1 MWKQPGITLLCTA
14 LLAGCGKS
22 TEPTIEIAVAEPARS
37 GIDQTI
43 MDTSVRPQDDIYLY
57 AAGTWDRETEIPAD
71 KPLYTTYMVVRDEMD
86 EAVRTIVEEVSSKP
100 DVRADST
107 ERKVADFFNAYMD
120 EEAILELGMKPLD
133 AELATIQAISSPA
146 ELAEAF
152 AHFSAMG
159 VTIPLKFWIFGDSK
173 SSTENILYM
182 VQSGLGMP
190 DRDYYLEDTERFQSI
205 RVEYLAYLSKMLG
218 YANIDHTEESVAAIL
233 ELETRLAD
241 HQWTKVDSRNPDKTY
256 NRRAITDLENLAP
269 GFDWVT
275 FMAEAG
281 LNASPEIVVYQPSY
295 LTGFA
300 ALIADTD
307 LQVWKDY
314 LAARLVISAAPYL
327 NAEIYD
333 AYFDFTGRT
342 LHGTEAPKPRWQRAI
357 ASLNNRLGEE
367 VGKVFI
373 ETYFPP
379 EAKSHMDEL
388 VANLMIAMDR
398 RLDTLDWMSPESREQ
413 AHIKLSKME
422 PLIGFPSKW
431 RDYSELEVT
440 SDELLLNIWR
450 SEKFEHDYQTAKIG
464 HKVDKALWYY
474 PPQTVNASFVPTRN
488 QVIFPAG
495 YLQPPHFQLDA
506 DDAVNYG
513 SIGATIG
520 HEIGH
525 GFDDQGSK
533 YDGNGELR
541 NWWTDED
548 REKFEALTV
557 KLVEQFNNFC
567 PFEDACLNGE
577 LSLGENIGDL
587 AGIIIAYD
595 AYQLS
600 LKGEAAPVIDGFTG
614 DQRFILGI
622 AQGGKGKWR
631 EEFIRSMILTDPH
644 VPDMYRVLG
653 PLQNFDV
660 FYSAFDVK
668 EGDGMYLAPEDRV
681 RIW

>member
-1 MWKQPGITLLCTA
+1 
-14 LLAGCGKS
+14 
-22 TEPTIEIAVAEPARS
+22 
-37 GIDQTI
+37 
-43 MDTSVRPQDDIYLY
+43 
-57 AAGTWDRETEIPAD
+57 
-71 KPLYTTYMVVRDEMD
+71 
-86 EAVRTIVEEVSSKP
+86 
-100 DVRADST
+100 
-107 ERKVADFFNAYMD
+107 
-120 EEAILELGMKPLD
+120 
-133 AELATIQAISSPA
+133 
-146 ELAEAF
+146 
-152 AHFSAMG
+152 
-159 VTIPLKFWIFGDSK
+159 
-173 SSTENILYM
+173 
-182 VQSGLGMP
+182 
-190 DRDYYLEDTERFQSI
+190 
-205 RVEYLAYLSKMLG
+205 
-218 YANIDHTEESVAAIL
+218 
-233 ELETRLAD
+233 
-241 HQWTKVDSRNPDKTY
+241 
-256 NRRAITDLENLAP
+256 
-269 GFDWVT
+269 
-275 FMAEAG
+275 
-281 LNASPEIVVYQPSY
+281 
-295 LTGFA
+295 
-300 ALIADTD
+300 
-307 LQVWKDY
+307 
-314 LAARLVISAAPYL
+314 
-327 NAEIYD
+327 
-333 AYFDFTGRT
+333 
-342 LHGTEAPKPRWQRAI
+342 
-357 ASLNNRLGEE
+357 
-367 VGKVFI
+367 
-373 ETYFPP
+373 
-379 EAKSHMDEL
+379 
-388 VANLMIAMDR
+388 
-398 RLDTLDWMSPESREQ
+398 MSPETRKQ

-464 HKVDKALWYY
+464 NKVDKALWYY